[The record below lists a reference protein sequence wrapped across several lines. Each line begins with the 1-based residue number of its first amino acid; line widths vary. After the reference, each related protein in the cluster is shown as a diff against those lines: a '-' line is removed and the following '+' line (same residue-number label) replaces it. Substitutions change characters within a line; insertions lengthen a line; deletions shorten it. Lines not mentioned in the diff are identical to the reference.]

1 MEKVEY
7 NGKLYFISE
16 KQLNSNVLL
25 PKMPNNYFTQN
36 GYEDSKTKRVCF
48 CKSIDKCLMA
58 LSKNCKDLV
67 FNVYEVDDT
76 DNYEVFAPSSIDV
89 PDSGVTEELWILTKV
104 KVKYI
109 GKIKSTK
116 VIPDESYEFSYGTKT
131 ARLYDWEYEWIN

>member
-7 NGKLYFISE
+7 NGKLYFITE

-25 PKMPNNYFTQN
+25 PKIPNNYFTQN

-48 CKSIDKCLMA
+48 CKSIDKCLIA

>member
-1 MEKVEY
+1 MEKVEN

-16 KQLNSNVLL
+16 KQLKSNVLL
-25 PKMPNNYFTQN
+25 PKIPNNYFTQN

>member
-7 NGKLYFISE
+7 NGKLYFITE

-25 PKMPNNYFTQN
+25 PKIPNNYFTQN

-104 KVKYI
+104 KVDFI

>member
-116 VIPDESYEFSYGTKT
+116 VIQMKAMNLVMELKQLDYMIG
-131 ARLYDWEYEWIN
+131 NMNG

>member
-25 PKMPNNYFTQN
+25 PKIPNNYFTQN

>member
-7 NGKLYFISE
+7 NGKLYFITE

-25 PKMPNNYFTQN
+25 PKIPNNYFTQN